1 MARMHSR
8 KKGKSGSTRPAKLSK
23 PSWVSLKPRE
33 IEMLVVK
40 LAKEGK
46 TASQIGIYLR
56 DEHGV
61 PSVKVMTGKTISD
74 ILKAKKLAPEI
85 PDDLMALLRK
95 AVIVRKHLAEN
106 NGDQTARRGLQLT
119 ESKIRRLAKYYLRT
133 GVLEPGWKYDPERIK
148 ILVD

>member
-8 KKGKSGSTRPAKLSK
+8 KKGKSGSSKPAKLSK

-61 PSVKVMTGKTISD
+61 PDVKVMTGKTITQ
-74 ILKAKKLAPEI
+74 ILAAKKLAPEI

-95 AVIVRKHLAEN
+95 AVLVRKHLAEN
-106 NGDQTARRGLQLT
+106 NNDKTAKRGLQLT
-119 ESKIRRLAKYYLRT
+119 ESKIRRLAKYYIRV
-133 GVLEPGWKYDPERIK
+133 GRLESGWKYDPERIK
-148 ILVD
+148 ILVE

>member
-8 KKGKSGSTRPAKLSK
+8 KKGKSGSSKPAKLSK

-33 IEMLVVK
+33 IEMLIVK

-61 PSVKVMTGKTISD
+61 PDVKVMTGKTITQ
-74 ILKAKKLAPEI
+74 ILAAKKLAPEI

-95 AVIVRKHLAEN
+95 AVLVRKHLAEN
-106 NGDQTARRGLQLT
+106 NNDKTAKRGLQLT
-119 ESKIRRLAKYYLRT
+119 ESKIRRLAKYYIRV
-133 GVLEPGWKYDPERIK
+133 GRLESGWKYDPERIK
-148 ILVD
+148 ILVE